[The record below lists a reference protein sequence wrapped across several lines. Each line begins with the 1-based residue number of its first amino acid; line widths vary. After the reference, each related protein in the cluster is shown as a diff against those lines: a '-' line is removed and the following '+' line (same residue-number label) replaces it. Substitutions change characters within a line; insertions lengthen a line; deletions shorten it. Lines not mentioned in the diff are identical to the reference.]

1 MRQAKVWNDNKYP
14 HIEKYKGKIIEI
26 QPSKYV
32 EMDRD
37 EALQFQGQFK
47 APKKLGNGVDD
58 PRHFKMIRVEAP
70 PAEAEYNPLTNPVT
84 GKICSSPEELKAELA
99 QYSHL
104 AIRGEDEAVKLRQE
118 MADLRQQIAEIKGTK
133 SATASPKG

>member
-1 MRQAKVWNDNKYP
+1 MQQAKVWNDNKYP

-26 QPSKYV
+26 QPGKYV

-58 PRHFKMIRVEAP
+58 PRHFKMIRLEAP

-84 GKICSSPEELKAELA
+84 GKVCASPEELKADLA
-99 QYSHL
+99 QYKHL
-104 AIRGEDEAVKLRQE
+104 TVELAE
-118 MADLRQQIAEIKGTK
+118 MRAEIAAMKGTK